1 MKKKIICAL
10 TSAILL
16 SACAQNTP
24 TESLPATD
32 KTPAS
37 YTLDIVQAI
46 PSPSAMN
53 ANVLHNARTST
64 VVDIDVAY
72 VGKQIPFTFSEGK
85 VANSEGFDWYVSKHF
100 ALKTDYP
107 AERAKFFLE
116 LLELSYPY
124 YVEFFGIEPANIR
137 HQRIASTY
145 ATTVGKLRLAMFDDG
160 FNRGV
165 HHTAGGEAMYFNQV
179 GYSFPTERPQH
190 QRYIAIHETMHS
202 YQMAVGNYPWTPSW
216 HGEGLGDSL
225 ANHVFDSE
233 KKQLAVFGHDVPIFD
248 VVSQGI
254 DVYSKEKPT
263 LVEIHNRA
271 KFDRGLNVLFV
282 QFMYNNPEY
291 SQYMKIYHQEIIK
304 RQTASRAE
312 SLTVLQDIV
321 PNWDALEQ
329 NFKQWAENIVQTHEV
344 ATRGQ
349 WEMDGNMFYKRKTS
363 YQYGPQRLGFNMTPA
378 QVPGFSPFQ
387 NDFPQAAASPL
398 TLPAKRGIAQ
408 PTLAYV
414 IDFDKAQITQ
424 GSIGM
429 VFGAQS
435 TAENTKAKQDS
446 YWGWKGA
453 NTDTDPQLRVE
464 IKSANTLVVDGRT
477 LGAELKEIALPLDI
491 IESINNQDKPQLG
504 VSIQIQPTKVIYTLK
519 AKDANTF
526 IVALP
531 ITASLYGTLINNS
544 FGLVSTDNQHGITP
558 FIDDGRDLNPNK
570 VDLTTSTPTN
580 AWAFKGDSLS
590 LRFARAI
597 WKAGDAAPKSWQESF
612 NQLNTAALNRP
623 TADKE
628 VAAVVSQLPSLAKEG
643 AGLNDALAELSGLEL
658 KVDWIGKGLDSLTE
672 VAILTNHGS
681 DSLTLTLAVTAG
693 SESAKSETMTIN
705 PGQRLEIPIENNL
718 LAQASTVSASISY
731 IWNEQQINQTIT
743 QKSKQYRG
751 FEMPQISAQY
761 NEGQLTLS
769 GQLNGPFSGDT
780 SGHIIYDL
788 FHGQESERHS
798 QAFTMQPYDVKA
810 LKKVF
815 TIDEKSLEHDAWFE
829 ITVIADV
836 DGEPVT
842 LGRRL
847 PFVPQKLKR

>member
-24 TESLPATD
+24 TALLSQTD
-32 KTPAS
+32 TPPAS

-46 PSPSAMN
+46 PSPAAMK

-72 VGKQIPFTFSEGK
+72 VGKQIPFTFSDGK
-85 VANSEGFDWYVSKHF
+85 VANSDGFDWYVSKHF

-137 HQRIASTY
+137 NQRIASTY

-165 HHTAGGEAMYFNQV
+165 HHTAGGEAMYYNQV

-263 LVEIHNRA
+263 LVDIHNRA
-271 KFDRGLNVLFV
+271 KFNRGLNVLFV

-378 QVPGFSPFQ
+378 QIPGFTPFQ
-387 NDFPQAAASPL
+387 NDFPQAAASSL
-398 TLPAKRGIAQ
+398 TLPAKRGVAQ

-414 IDFDKAQITQ
+414 INFDKAQITQ

-429 VFGAQS
+429 ALGAQS

-464 IKSANTLVVDGRT
+464 IKSANTLVIDGRT

-504 VSIQIQPTKVIYTLK
+504 VSIQIKQTEVIYTLK
-519 AKDANTF
+519 AKNANTF
-526 IVALP
+526 IVELP
-531 ITASLYGTLINNS
+531 ITAGIYAALINNS

-570 VDLTTSTPTN
+570 VDLATSAPTN

-612 NQLNTAALNRP
+612 NQLSSAALNRP

-628 VAAVVSQLPSLAKEG
+628 VATVVSLLPSLAKEG

-658 KVDWIGKGLDSLTE
+658 KIDWIGKGLDSLNE

-681 DSLTLTLAVTAG
+681 DSITLTLAVTAG

-705 PGQRLEIPIENNL
+705 PGQRLEVPIENSL
-718 LAQASTVSASISY
+718 LALSSTVSASISY
-731 IWNEQQINQTIT
+731 IWNEQQIDQTIT

-798 QAFTMQPYDVKA
+798 QAFTMQPYDEKA
-810 LKKVF
+810 LEKVF

-842 LGRRL
+842 LRKRL